1 MINSKIILTRLNRFF
16 LAFTFLAS
24 LLPVSTFAEEAQKT
38 FNPIQVASPIM
49 AIGPDAR
56 SAGMGDMGVATAPD
70 ANSQHWNAAKY
81 PFFESK
87 VGGSLSYIPWLKSLV
102 NDVNIAYLSFY
113 YKFDDIQTVS
123 ASLRYFSIG
132 SMSIVNGEGIPITE
146 VSPYEMAVDAA
157 YARKFGEKFS
167 LSLTLRYIRS
177 DLTGGFTG
185 DGGNQYTP
193 MKPANVFGADVG
205 VYFRNTFRSHE
216 YALGLSLSNLGTKVS
231 YAENTNKYFL
241 PMTMRLGGTFT
252 LKPNDAN
259 AFAFGVELSKLLV
272 PTPPVR
278 DTSLNVIKGREN
290 DVTVLQGIFQSF
302 YDAPYGISEELSEV
316 MVGVGVEYS
325 YINQFFVRGG
335 YFHDSKRKGNR
346 RYLTFG
352 AGLKY
357 SFLGLDVA
365 YYFPF
370 TANDPLSNTLRISL
384 LFNIAE
390 FDMKNRR

>member
-1 MINSKIILTRLNRFF
+1 
-16 LAFTFLAS
+16 
-24 LLPVSTFAEEAQKT
+24 
-38 FNPIQVASPIM
+38 
-49 AIGPDAR
+49 
-56 SAGMGDMGVATAPD
+56 MGDMGVATAPD

-81 PFFESK
+81 PFFDSK
-87 VGGSLSYIPWLKSLV
+87 VGGSLSYIPWLKNLV

-113 YKFDDIQTVS
+113 YKFDDIQTAS
-123 ASLRYFSIG
+123 ASIRYFSIG
-132 SMSIVNGEGIPITE
+132 SMTIVDEYGSAITE

-167 LSLTLRYIRS
+167 LSLALRYIRS
-177 DLTGGFTG
+177 DLTGGYMSTK
-185 DGGNQYTP
+185 DQWNA
-193 MKPANVFGADVG
+193 MKPANVFGADIG

-231 YAENTNKYFL
+231 YSENTDKYFL

-259 AFAFGVELSKLLV
+259 SFAFGVELSKLLV

-278 DTSLNVIKGREN
+278 DTTISLNVIKGKEN
-290 DVTVLQGIFQSF
+290 NVAVLQGIFQSF

-316 MVGVGVEYS
+316 MVGLGVEYS

-370 TANDPLSNTLRISL
+370 TANDPLANTIRISL